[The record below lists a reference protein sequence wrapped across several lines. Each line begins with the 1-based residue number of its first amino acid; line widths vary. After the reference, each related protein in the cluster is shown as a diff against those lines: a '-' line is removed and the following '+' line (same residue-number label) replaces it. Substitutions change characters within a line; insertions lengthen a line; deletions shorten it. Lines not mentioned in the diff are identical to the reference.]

1 LKITSEPI
9 GERQLS
15 LTIEVERERVNR
27 ARRRVA
33 RQISREINI
42 PGFRKGRAP
51 YDVVVQRLGQRVVRE
66 ELVSLLVD
74 DVYREAL
81 EQADITPYAPGTLE
95 ETQFDP
101 LILTFTVPLAPE
113 VELGDYRSY
122 RRPFSGPEVSEE
134 AVTRA
139 LEAVQEQNAILAP
152 LDRPAAEGDL
162 LVAELVGRAESGEV
176 FVHEE
181 EARILLDPEAS
192 EPVPGLI
199 DALMGVEKGEERT
212 FTLVLPADFEL
223 EELRVTEA
231 QFTAQARG
239 IYERIVPQLDDDLA
253 RTVGNYDTFEELRS
267 DVRQRLWERKRAN
280 AEGEYADQVLQDVID
295 QTIVSFPPVIFDE
308 ALEHAVES
316 YEKQIERREHM
327 LLEDYLRIQGK
338 TMEDV
343 REELKPEVEQ
353 SLKRSLVLGEVVQQE
368 DLAVSDEELDVQI
381 AESSEQYGE
390 NADEVRAALSSPEG
404 RRDLRNRMLANKA
417 VQRLVAIA
425 KGEAD
430 GPTSNETRSVKMHG
444 PEESRN

>member
-152 LDRPAAEGDL
+152 LDRP
-162 LVAELVGRAESGEV
+162 EV